1 MMNST
6 WLDALMLRFHRLRYL
21 WAVGSFLLGLSSY
34 FLVERKPWLATVLT
48 VILVT
53 TWLAL
58 LTEGLWSR
66 FLRGPAMQKLS
77 QGALKLMLQGVHQE
91 AFFFTLPFILL
102 QWSGGAAYVLFT
114 GLVVTSALVSIV
126 DPLYFRL
133 AAHRALYFGYHA
145 WALFVALLVL
155 LPLIV
160 KVPTNLALDG
170 AAILTALVALPSFWR
185 VGGPRPVYR
194 WVALVLFSVVIA
206 SVPLWGARLVPPLTL
221 SLEHRTMALTLN
233 RERREPL
240 VTGTR
245 FDASELSGGLFA
257 YTAIRAPLGLG
268 QPVDHYWYHDGQ
280 LVDRIGLEL
289 TGGRQEGY
297 RTWSHKRHFPDHAE
311 GRWRVEVRTGR
322 GQVIGVLRFDVTP

>member
-102 QWSGGAAYVLFT
+102 QWSGG
-114 GLVVTSALVSIV
+114 
-126 DPLYFRL
+126 
-133 AAHRALYFGYHA
+133 
-145 WALFVALLVL
+145 
-155 LPLIV
+155 
-160 KVPTNLALDG
+160 
-170 AAILTALVALPSFWR
+170 
-185 VGGPRPVYR
+185 
-194 WVALVLFSVVIA
+194 
-206 SVPLWGARLVPPLTL
+206 
-221 SLEHRTMALTLN
+221 
-233 RERREPL
+233 
-240 VTGTR
+240 
-245 FDASELSGGLFA
+245 
-257 YTAIRAPLGLG
+257 
-268 QPVDHYWYHDGQ
+268 
-280 LVDRIGLEL
+280 
-289 TGGRQEGY
+289 
-297 RTWSHKRHFPDHAE
+297 
-311 GRWRVEVRTGR
+311 
-322 GQVIGVLRFDVTP
+322 